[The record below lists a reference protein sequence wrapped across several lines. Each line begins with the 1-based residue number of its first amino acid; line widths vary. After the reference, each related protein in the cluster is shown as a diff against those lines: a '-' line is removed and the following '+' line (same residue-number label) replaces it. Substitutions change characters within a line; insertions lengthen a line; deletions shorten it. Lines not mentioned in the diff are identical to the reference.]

1 MNLKEDDMMSKKNFR
16 VITGLIWLVL
26 LLVGWLLLHISWWG
40 YLLMIIWIGFA
51 HMWLNRLLDDQVTGF
66 AWLFVI
72 VDVVLLLVAML

>member
-1 MNLKEDDMMSKKNFR
+1 MMSKKNFR

-66 AWLFVI
+66 TWLFVI